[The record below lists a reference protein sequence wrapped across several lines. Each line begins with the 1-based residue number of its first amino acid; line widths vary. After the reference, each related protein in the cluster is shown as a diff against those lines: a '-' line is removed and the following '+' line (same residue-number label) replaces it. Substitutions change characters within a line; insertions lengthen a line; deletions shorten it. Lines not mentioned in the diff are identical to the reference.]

1 MLNEITEM
9 YQLVLESPAMKPLEN
24 LSAELTR
31 KISDLLPLKRWAAI
45 TSTACKQLQRMYWE
59 GRPAQRLLS
68 MQQPT
73 SIKDE
78 NFYEIAEHHWHRQ
91 RMRVY
96 KLSDLET
103 PAAKYHFENCEV
115 PSRYAFE
122 LMYHGHGVGA
132 TREQICWDHLA
143 WLQCVNRFDMQ
154 YYLFAERVMQKDMFT
169 GADTHCED
177 SEVKQV
183 MDQVLAMGSYG
194 VIRNGEWVHR
204 YSTLIEHIHIN
215 ANPPSVQNDIAIL
228 PWNAHPKRPEVMWS
242 AHRNLPPR
250 FWNGGKLNEY
260 DAEAEQIDQDSIMA
274 YQLQETLNEKD
285 QVVYDQH
292 QLQLQEE
299 AELVRRKANDD
310 ILRKCSKYRAKQR
323 NIRNICRNGPIVEG
337 KVKSE
342 LLIMA
347 MSLCNDDTIADK
359 IHNAAVRQVP
369 MSQFNSRENLEALLE
384 VVQPPNAP
392 IEDDEEVTEI
402 CHGNDFDDCNIT
414 FHGSAPE
421 GSPAEEH
428 GDEAE

>member
-1 MLNEITEM
+1 MNEITEM
-9 YQLVLESPAMKPLEN
+9 YQSVLESPAMKPLEN

-45 TSTACKQLQRMYWE
+45 TSTACKQLQMMYWE
-59 GRPAQRLLS
+59 GRPCQRLLS
-68 MQQPT
+68 MQKPT
-73 SIKDE
+73 SIKDGD
-78 NFYEIAEHHWHRQ
+78 FYEIAEHHWNIG
-91 RMRVY
+91 RMKVY
-96 KLSDLET
+96 SPSDLGTSE
-103 PAAKYHFENCEV
+103 AGYHFENCEV
-115 PSRYAFE
+115 PARYAFE

-132 TREQICWDHLA
+132 TSEQICWDHLA
-143 WLQCVNRFDMQ
+143 WLQCVNRFDLQ
-154 YYLFAERVMQKDMFT
+154 YYLFAERIMRKDMFT

-177 SEVKQV
+177 SEVKKV
-183 MDQVLAMGSYG
+183 MEQVLAMGSYG
-194 VIRNGEWVHR
+194 VIRNGRWVAR
-204 YSTLIEHIHIN
+204 YSNLLEHIYIN
-215 ANPPSVQNDIAIL
+215 ASPPSVQNDIAIL
-228 PWNAHPKRPEVMWS
+228 PWNDHPGRQEVMWA

-250 FWNGGKLNEY
+250 FWSGGKLNEY
-260 DAEAEQIDQDSIMA
+260 DAEAEQIDQDAIMA

-299 AELVRRKANDD
+299 AEATRRMANDD
-310 ILRKCSKYRAKQR
+310 ILRKSSKYRALQKKGNQ
-323 NIRNICRNGPIVEG
+323 PPEEG

-359 IHNAAVRQVP
+359 IHNAAARQVP
-369 MSQFNSRENLEALLE
+369 MSQFNSRENLEAILE

-392 IEDDEEVTEI
+392 IEDDEEVAEI
-402 CHGNDFDDCNIT
+402 CHGNDFDDSNIT
-414 FHGSAPE
+414 FYGSAPE